1 MTITDRMST
10 ALVEVIGNITLPGD
24 PVVTGQI
31 ELTENAQENVRVIVT
46 AASANLRT
54 PLLPGIYD
62 VIGEVTVF
70 KTIDQQADD
79 DEDMKADFRSI
90 CDALEEIIGEKY
102 AMKTLLASAD
112 TKLAVYSWTLTG
124 QESFMQSRAM
134 GAKFTWTAF
143 ARQDNHNPN

>member
-1 MTITDRMST
+1 MTITDRIAT
-10 ALVEVIGNITLPGD
+10 ALVEVIGSITLPGD
-24 PVVTGQI
+24 PVVTSQI
-31 ELTENAQENVRVIVT
+31 ELSENEEESVRIIV
-46 AASANLRT
+46 AASTANLRS

-70 KTIDQQADD
+70 KTIDQQADGS
-79 DEDMKADFRSI
+79 EDLKSDFRTL

-102 AMKTLLASAD
+102 TMKTLLSSAD
-112 TKLAVYSWTLTG
+112 AKLNVYSWTLTG

-143 ARQDNHNPN
+143 VRQDPHNPN